1 MPVNKQQRHR
11 LYLIDERLNR
21 YGQNSFVTP
30 EELINLCKVSRS
42 TFMADIE
49 FMRLE
54 YEAPIAYNR
63 KQKSYYYSSPFQLS
77 SQIPLSKE
85 EINALKIAGKTL
97 SQFKHLS
104 AFENLPGII
113 DRIEHAIK
121 FKVDSPK
128 GNYLYFEHVPSYEGA
143 KLLSLIIE
151 AIESQQKI
159 RFTYSSFKS
168 GKTHNPILHPYALK
182 EHTNRW
188 YVIGYQPEWEEI
200 YSFALDRI
208 EDKSLELLDSFFQP
222 DPNFDIMEYYKYSL
236 GTTVLN
242 QEEPQNII
250 LSFTPLQAKYFK
262 SKPFHPF
269 TPISESS
276 EEIIVSMKLIP
287 NYELLRKLAGMGNGV
302 KVLEPISLQKDL
314 RNYLED
320 ALLQYKS

>member
-1 MPVNKQQRHR
+1 
-11 LYLIDERLNR
+11 
-21 YGQNSFVTP
+21 
-30 EELINLCKVSRS
+30 
-42 TFMADIE
+42 
-49 FMRLE
+49 
-54 YEAPIAYNR
+54 
-63 KQKSYYYSSPFQLS
+63 
-77 SQIPLSKE
+77 
-85 EINALKIAGKTL
+85 
-97 SQFKHLS
+97 
-104 AFENLPGII
+104 
-113 DRIEHAIK
+113 
-121 FKVDSPK
+121 
-128 GNYLYFEHVPSYEGA
+128 
-143 KLLSLIIE
+143 
-151 AIESQQKI
+151 
-159 RFTYSSFKS
+159 
-168 GKTHNPILHPYALK
+168 
-182 EHTNRW
+182 
-188 YVIGYQPEWEEI
+188 PEWEEI